1 MEASTPA
8 GRRRKKERSTDMKR
22 IFTVL
27 AATLLLTAA
36 MAVTASA
43 SEYDAVA
50 EDLAGIGVFRGTADG
65 FELDRA
71 PTRSEAA
78 IMLVRLY
85 GAEEEAQTAYE
96 AGDITLPFTDVGTT
110 AAPYVAWLHD
120 QGIVNGTSATTYGTG
135 ACSAQNYAAFLLR
148 ALGYEDGTDFAYAD
162 ALTFAQEKGFYD
174 PLQFAGSFLRD
185 DLAALT
191 YQALGTDLKDG
202 SAYLL
207 KSLIDSGAVDAT
219 AAAPMTEKI
228 EAYRAL
234 QQANAGMDGA
244 TALDADLIASIDISY
259 TQEGETVS
267 MPMDMSGSMQMILDE
282 SDLQM
287 AYTFDIDIL
296 GESMTMSEWLR
307 DGWVYVQT
315 EIGDETVRTKTQVDL
330 KEQLALL
337 EQLEGTASMATVN
350 VSGLAMVDSL
360 TAEPRGTDTVYT
372 MVIRKASMQS
382 TMDSILGLLSSSGLG
397 AEETAVMMDQLDFS
411 DITAVYTVDRNGDL
425 TDMAMTFS
433 LEMAVPVGEDVEPAA
448 MEVSYDMDVAINA
461 LGDDVK
467 ITFPDFS
474 GFEEVTVPE
483 VAA

>member
-1 MEASTPA
+1 
-8 GRRRKKERSTDMKR
+8 MKR

-85 GAEEEAQTAYE
+85 GAEEEAQAAYE
-96 AGDITLPFTDVGTT
+96 AGDITLPFTDVGAT

-202 SAYLL
+202 STYLL

-244 TALDADLIASIDISY
+244 TALDADLTASIDISY

-330 KEQLALL
+330 EEQLALL

-350 VSGLAMVDSL
+350 VSGLAMVDSSPPRPGARHRVHHGDPQGL
-360 TAEPRGTDTVYT
+360 HAEHHGLHPGSAVLFRLRGGGD
-372 MVIRKASMQS
+372 RRHDGPA
-382 TMDSILGLLSSSGLG
+382 GLQRHHRRLHRGP
-397 AEETAVMMDQLDFS
+397 QW
-411 DITAVYTVDRNGDL
+411 
-425 TDMAMTFS
+425 
-433 LEMAVPVGEDVEPAA
+433 
-448 MEVSYDMDVAINA
+448 
-461 LGDDVK
+461 
-467 ITFPDFS
+467 
-474 GFEEVTVPE
+474 
-483 VAA
+483 

>member
-1 MEASTPA
+1 MMNLM
-8 GRRRKKERSTDMKR
+8 KKLSA
-22 IFTVL
+22 L
-27 AATLLLTAA
+27 ALA
-36 MAVTASA
+36 MAMTASA
-43 SEYDAVA
+43 SEYDSVA
-50 EDLAGIGVFRGTADG
+50 EDLSAIGVFRGTSSG

-85 GAEEEAQTAYE
+85 GAEEEAQTAYQ
-96 AGDITLPFTDVGTT
+96 AGDITMPFTDVGTT
-110 AAPYVAWLHD
+110 AAPYVAWLYD
-120 QGIVNGTSATTYGTG
+120 QGITNGTSATTFGTG
-135 ACSAQNYAAFLLR
+135 ACSAQNYVVFLLR
-148 ALGYEDGTDFAYAD
+148 ALGYQDGTDFAYGD
-162 ALTFAQEKGFYD
+162 ALTFAQQKGFYD
-174 PLQFAGSFLRD
+174 PLQFAGTFLRD
-185 DLAALT
+185 DLAAVT

-202 SAYLL
+202 STYLL
-207 KSLIDSGAVDAT
+207 KSLIDSGAVDAQ

-234 QQANAGMDGA
+234 QQASADMESTAMDVDV
-244 TALDADLIASIDISY
+244 TASIDMSVA
-259 TQEGETVS
+259 QDGETVS
-267 MPMDMSGSMQMILDE
+267 MPMSMDGSMQMILDE

-330 KEQLALL
+330 EEQLALL

-360 TAEPRGTDTVYT
+360 TAETRGTDTVYT

>member
-1 MEASTPA
+1 
-8 GRRRKKERSTDMKR
+8 MKR

-85 GAEEEAQTAYE
+85 GAEEEAQAAYE
-96 AGDITLPFTDVGTT
+96 AGDITLPFTDVGAT

-148 ALGYEDGTDFAYAD
+148 ALGYEDGTDFAYGD
-162 ALTFAQEKGFYD
+162 ALTFAQQKGFYD
-174 PLQFAGSFLRD
+174 PLQFAGTFLRD
-185 DLAALT
+185 DLAAVT

-207 KSLIDSGAVDAT
+207 ESLIDSGAVDAT
-219 AAAPMTEKI
+219 AAAPMTEQI

-234 QQANAGMDGA
+234 MAASAAMDS
-244 TALDADLIASIDISY
+244 TALDADLNASIDISY
-259 TQEGETVS
+259 TQDGETVS
-267 MPMDMSGSMQMILDE
+267 MPINMSGNMQMILDE

-287 AYTFDIDIL
+287 AYAFDMDIL

-330 KEQLALL
+330 EEQLALL

-360 TAEPRGTDTVYT
+360 TAETRGTDTVYT

-433 LEMAVPVGEDVEPAA
+433 LEMAVPVGEGVEPAA

>member
-1 MEASTPA
+1 
-8 GRRRKKERSTDMKR
+8 MKR

-85 GAEEEAQTAYE
+85 GAEEEAQAAYE
-96 AGDITLPFTDVGTT
+96 AGDITLPFTDVGAT

-202 SAYLL
+202 STYLL

-244 TALDADLIASIDISY
+244 TALDADLAASIDISY

-330 KEQLALL
+330 EEQLALL
-337 EQLEGTASMATVN
+337 EQLEGTTSMAAVN
-350 VSGLAMVDSL
+350 ASGLAMVDSI
-360 TAEPRGTDTVYT
+360 TVATQGTDTVYT
-372 MVIRKASMQS
+372 MVIREASMQS
-382 TMDSILGLLSSSGLG
+382 MLGSVLGLMGDLGLG
-397 AEETAVMMDQLDFS
+397 AEETTAMMDQLNFGDV
-411 DITAVYTVDRNGDL
+411 TVVYTVDRNGNL
-425 TDMAMTFS
+425 TDVAMTFS
-433 LEMAVPVGEDVEPAA
+433 MEMTIPAEEGGTPA
-448 MEVSYDMDVAINA
+448 SMTASYDMDMTINA
-461 LGDDVK
+461 MGDDVR

-474 GFEEVTVPE
+474 DFEEVTVPE
-483 VAA
+483 TAA

>member
-1 MEASTPA
+1 
-8 GRRRKKERSTDMKR
+8 MKR
-22 IFTVL
+22 MVRLLVLSAVL
-27 AATLLLTAA
+27 ASALAISAFAA
-36 MAVTASA
+36 DFTHCA
-43 SEYDAVA
+43 DALH
-50 EDLAGIGVFRGTADG
+50 ELGLFQGTESG
-65 FELDRA
+65 YELDRA
-71 PTRSEAA
+71 PSRVEAGV
-78 IMLVRLY
+78 MLVRLL
-85 GAEEEAQTAYE
+85 GAEEEAQAAYT
-96 AGDITLPFTDVGTT
+96 AGDITLPFTDVGAT

-148 ALGYEDGTDFAYAD
+148 ALGYQDGTDFAYAD

-244 TALDADLIASIDISY
+244 TALDADLTAFIDISY

-330 KEQLALL
+330 EEQLALL

-360 TAEPRGTDTVYT
+360 TAETRGTDTVYT

>member
-1 MEASTPA
+1 MRTGP
-8 GRRRKKERSTDMKR
+8 
-22 IFTVL
+22 
-27 AATLLLTAA
+27 
-36 MAVTASA
+36 
-43 SEYDAVA
+43 
-50 EDLAGIGVFRGTADG
+50 
-65 FELDRA
+65 
-71 PTRSEAA
+71 
-78 IMLVRLY
+78 
-85 GAEEEAQTAYE
+85 
-96 AGDITLPFTDVGTT
+96 
-110 AAPYVAWLHD
+110 
-120 QGIVNGTSATTYGTG
+120 TG

-244 TALDADLIASIDISY
+244 TALDADLAASIDISY

-330 KEQLALL
+330 EEQLALL

-360 TAEPRGTDTVYT
+360 TAETRGTDTVYT